1 MHDDKSART
10 PADPGVARCPPDG
23 PGPYNPG
30 VRKDD
35 PAASSA
41 DGTTESHG
49 DPTSAAGGP
58 DTALPPLFARVLA
71 FLAVFV
77 GAAAGGFIGYAFAEL
92 GNFEGFTGGLIVLLT
107 GLGFAGGVAVI
118 AVLTLRALGEW
129 RTIREQGP
137 DAMRAARTAQTRR
150 VS

>member
-1 MHDDKSART
+1 ME
-10 PADPGVARCPPDG
+10 
-23 PGPYNPG
+23 PYNLG
-30 VRKDD
+30 VRKDH
-35 PAASSA
+35 ATHASA
-41 DGTTESHG
+41 DGTTETHG
-49 DPTSAAGGP
+49 DPTGVTGGP

-92 GNFEGFTGGLIVLLT
+92 GNFEGFMGGLIVLLT
-107 GLGFAGGVAVI
+107 GLGCAGGVAVI

-137 DAMRAARTAQTRR
+137 DAMRAARMAQTRR